1 MKNYIEIVRDKTG
14 VVVNRL
20 DVTGKSERSIERCE
34 GGIHINMN
42 HDEFHTRVREYDHE
56 MPKSDEPLEV
66 QK

>member
-34 GGIHINMN
+34 SGIHINMN
-42 HDEFHTRVREYDHE
+42 HNEFHTRVREYETE

>member
-1 MKNYIEIVRDKTG
+1 MKKYIEIVRDNTG

-34 GGIHINMN
+34 DGVLINLN
-42 HDEFHTRVREYDHE
+42 HKEFHTRVKEYDTE
-56 MPKSDEPLEV
+56 MPESDEPLEV

>member
-1 MKNYIEIVRDKTG
+1 MKNYIEIVRDNTG
-14 VVVNRL
+14 VVVNRI

-34 GGIHINMN
+34 DGIHINMN
-42 HDEFHTRVREYDHE
+42 HNDFHTRVREYETE